1 MFSIEQNSKQNS
13 KQNKIT
19 DTVFTQDSTHMMPMS
34 IKEVADAVNA
44 SELLCGSS
52 ASCDSASC
60 DSASCDSVKST
71 DIVNFATSDSRNV
84 ACGAVFIAIKGERVD
99 GHDFVQKA
107 AQLGAKAAIVEHAV
121 LLDESVQ
128 NKIAQIVVKNSVEAL
143 GLLAKHNLV
152 RRRALNTPFSIIGIT
167 GSVGK
172 TTTKDML
179 NALLS
184 TLGNTVA
191 PVGSFN
197 NEIGL
202 PLTSLRVNENTRFLI
217 AEMGAN
223 HVGEIA
229 MLTTIAPPDLSVV
242 LKVGVAHLGE
252 FGSVE
257 KIAQAKSEIVR
268 GLLPHGVA
276 ILNADDFRVASMSK
290 LADQDKV
297 RWFGLNVDNN
307 GNFDASNNG
316 NYQLR
321 AQDIS
326 LDESGCAKFTIIESE
341 NIATSENSATSVNI
355 ATSENSA
362 TLHLALPGAH
372 NVMNALAA
380 SNVARYF
387 GMSLKNIALV
397 LNKVSHISP
406 HRMQISVICK
416 DDKKF
421 TLIDDSFN
429 ANPDSMK
436 AGIDGLCSYESD
448 DSSNSA
454 NSSNSDD
461 SANSADSADSAKSS
475 STKLFRIAVL
485 GSMLELGKDEYNM
498 HESIGKYVAQKNIDA
513 IISVGSSTSEK
524 LDELA
529 SCIAK
534 GARDNWQNNRNNRNN
549 IVNKYQ
555 NNNVDSKNNVYFVH
569 DCIEANNIVWSLVG
583 EHSSTVVLLKGS
595 HASGLS
601 VLAESWAKLSK
612 SLNASLNKHTEV
624 NL

>member
-13 KQNKIT
+13 KQNSMQNKIT
-19 DTVFTQDSTHMMPMS
+19 DTVFTQDSEHMMPMS

-52 ASCDSASC
+52 ASCDST
-60 DSASCDSVKST
+60 SCDSVKST

-84 ACGAVFIAIKGERVD
+84 SCGAVFIAIKGERVD

-297 RWFGLNVDNN
+297 RWFGLNADNN
-307 GNFDASNNG
+307 GNFDASNNC

-341 NIATSENSATSVNI
+341 KI

-362 TLHLALPGAH
+362 TLHLALPGVH

-387 GMSLKNIALV
+387 GMSLKNISLV

-454 NSSNSDD
+454 NSSDSDD
-461 SANSADSADSAKSS
+461 SADSANSADSAKSS

-534 GARDNWQNNRNNRNN
+534 GARDNWRNNRNN
-549 IVNKYQ
+549 SVNKYQ
-555 NNNVDSKNNVYFVH
+555 NNNVDSKHNVYFVH
-569 DCIEANNIVWSLVG
+569 DCVEANNIVWSLVA

-612 SLNASLNKHTEV
+612 SLNTSLNKNTEV

>member
-13 KQNKIT
+13 KQNSMQNKIT

-60 DSASCDSVKST
+60 DSVKST
-71 DIVNFATSDSRNV
+71 DIVNSATSDSRNV
-84 ACGAVFIAIKGERVD
+84 SCGAVFIAIKGERVD

-321 AQDIS
+321 AQNIS

-341 NIATSENSATSVNI
+341 KI

-362 TLHLALPGAH
+362 TLHLALPGVH

-387 GMSLKNIALV
+387 GMSLKNISLV

-436 AGIDGLCSYESD
+436 AGIDGLCSYESN

-454 NSSNSDD
+454 NSSDSDD
-461 SANSADSADSAKSS
+461 SANSADSAKSS

-529 SCIAK
+529 SCVAK
-534 GARDNWQNNRNNRNN
+534 GARDNWRNNRNN
-549 IVNKYQ
+549 SVNKYQ
-555 NNNVDSKNNVYFVH
+555 NDNVDSKHNVYFVH
-569 DCIEANNIVWSLVG
+569 DCVEANNIVWSLVA

-612 SLNASLNKHTEV
+612 SLNTSLNKNTEV

>member
-1 MFSIEQNSKQNS
+1 MFSIEQNS

-19 DTVFTQDSTHMMPMS
+19 DTVFTQDSTRMMPMS

-60 DSASCDSVKST
+60 GSSASCDSVKGT

-107 AQLGAKAAIVEHAV
+107 AQVGAKAAIVEHAV

-341 NIATSENSATSVNI
+341 KIATSENSATGVNI

-406 HRMQISVICK
+406 HRMQISVICR

-436 AGIDGLCSYESD
+436 AGIDGLCSYESN

-454 NSSNSDD
+454 NSSDSDD
-461 SANSADSADSAKSS
+461 SADSADSAKSS

-534 GARDNWQNNRNNRNN
+534 GARDNWQNNRNN
-549 IVNKYQ
+549 IANKYQ
-555 NNNVDSKNNVYFVH
+555 NNNVDAKNNVYFVH

-601 VLAESWAKLSK
+601 VLAESWTKLSK

>member
-44 SELLCGSS
+44 SELLCGS
-52 ASCDSASC
+52 
-60 DSASCDSVKST
+60 SASCDSVKST

-276 ILNADDFRVASMSK
+276 ILNADDFRVASMNK

-297 RWFGLNVDNN
+297 RWFGLNADNN

-341 NIATSENSATSVNI
+341 KIATSENSEDSVNI
-355 ATSENSA
+355 ATGENSA

-436 AGIDGLCSYESD
+436 AGIDGLCSYESN

-454 NSSNSDD
+454 NSSNFDD
-461 SANSADSADSAKSS
+461 SANSADSAKSS

-534 GARDNWQNNRNNRNN
+534 GARDNWQNNRNN

-555 NNNVDSKNNVYFVH
+555 NNNVDAKNNVYFVH

>member
-1 MFSIEQNSKQNS
+1 M
-13 KQNKIT
+13 QNKIT
-19 DTVFTQDSTHMMPMS
+19 ENVSAQASLRMMPMS

-44 SELLCGSS
+44 TELL
-52 ASCDSASC
+52 CDSASC
-60 DSASCDSVKST
+60 DSAHSDSVNSNDT
-71 DIVNFATSDSRNV
+71 VICATSDSRNV
-84 ACGAVFIAIKGERVD
+84 SCGAVFVAIKGERVD

-121 LLDESVQ
+121 LLDKSVQ

-152 RRRALNTPFSIIGIT
+152 RRRALNTPFSVIGIT

-202 PLTSLRVNENTRFLI
+202 PLTSLHVNENTRFLI

-223 HVGEIA
+223 HVGEIS

-276 ILNADDFRVASMSK
+276 ILNADDFRVAAMSE
-290 LADQDKV
+290 LADKDKI
-297 RWFGLNVDNN
+297 RWFGLNVNDN
-307 GNFDASNNG
+307 GNFDAANNE
-316 NYQLR
+316 NYQLH

-326 LDESGCAKFTIIESE
+326 LDESGCAQFSIIENKNSQTCA
-341 NIATSENSATSVNI
+341 NNQTRENSASV
-355 ATSENSA
+355 
-362 TLHLALPGAH
+362 HLALPGVH

-436 AGIDGLCSYESD
+436 AGIDGLCSYESN

-461 SANSADSADSAKSS
+461 SANSADSAKSS
-475 STKLFRIAVL
+475 SAKLFRIAVL

-534 GARDNWQNNRNNRNN
+534 GARDNWQNNRNNINN

-555 NNNVDSKNNVYFVH
+555 NNNVDAKNNVYFVH

>member
-60 DSASCDSVKST
+60 DSVKGT

-276 ILNADDFRVASMSK
+276 ILNADDFRVAAMSK

-341 NIATSENSATSVNI
+341 KIATSENSAI
-355 ATSENSA
+355 SENST

-436 AGIDGLCSYESD
+436 AGIDGLCSYESN

-461 SANSADSADSAKSS
+461 SANSADSAKSS
-475 STKLFRIAVL
+475 SAKLFRIAVL

-534 GARDNWQNNRNNRNN
+534 GARDNWQNNRNNINN

-555 NNNVDSKNNVYFVH
+555 NNNVDAKNNVYFVH

>member
-52 ASCDSASC
+52 ESC

-107 AQLGAKAAIVEHAV
+107 AQVGAKAAIVEHAV

-341 NIATSENSATSVNI
+341 KIATSENSATGVNI

-406 HRMQISVICK
+406 HRMQISVICR

-436 AGIDGLCSYESD
+436 AGIDGLCSYESN

-454 NSSNSDD
+454 NSSDSDD
-461 SANSADSADSAKSS
+461 SADSADSAKSS

-549 IVNKYQ
+549 IANKYQ
-555 NNNVDSKNNVYFVH
+555 NNNVDAKNNVYFVH

>member
-44 SELLCGSS
+44 SELLCGS
-52 ASCDSASC
+52 
-60 DSASCDSVKST
+60 SASCDSVKST

-341 NIATSENSATSVNI
+341 KIATSENSATSVNI

-362 TLHLALPGAH
+362 ILHLALPGAH

-436 AGIDGLCSYESD
+436 AGIDGLCSYESN

-461 SANSADSADSAKSS
+461 SADSANSADSAKSS

-534 GARDNWQNNRNNRNN
+534 GARDNWQNNRNN

-555 NNNVDSKNNVYFVH
+555 NNNVDAKNNVYFVH

>member
-44 SELLCGSS
+44 SELLCGS
-52 ASCDSASC
+52 
-60 DSASCDSVKST
+60 SASCDSVKST

-276 ILNADDFRVASMSK
+276 ILNADDFRVASMNK

-297 RWFGLNVDNN
+297 RWFGLNADNN

-341 NIATSENSATSVNI
+341 KIATSENSAI
-355 ATSENSA
+355 SENSA

-436 AGIDGLCSYESD
+436 AGIDGLCSYESN

-461 SANSADSADSAKSS
+461 SADSANSADSAKSS

-555 NNNVDSKNNVYFVH
+555 NNNVDAKNNVYFVH

>member
-1 MFSIEQNSKQNS
+1 MFSVEQNSM
-13 KQNKIT
+13 QNKIT
-19 DTVFTQDSTHMMPMS
+19 NTVFTQDSTHMMPMS

-52 ASCDSASC
+52 ASCDSESC
-60 DSASCDSVKST
+60 GSVKST
-71 DIVNFATSDSRNV
+71 DIVNSATSDSRNV
-84 ACGAVFIAIKGERVD
+84 SCGAVFIAIKGERVD

-276 ILNADDFRVASMSK
+276 ILNADDFRVAAMSK

-297 RWFGLNVDNN
+297 RWFGLNVDSN

-321 AQDIS
+321 AQNIS

-341 NIATSENSATSVNI
+341 NSATSATSENSED
-355 ATSENSA
+355 SENSA
-362 TLHLALPGAH
+362 TIHLALPGVH

-454 NSSNSDD
+454 DSSESDYYAD
-461 SANSADSADSAKSS
+461 SVDSADSAKSS

-513 IISVGSSTSEK
+513 IISVGSSTNEK

-534 GARDNWQNNRNNRNN
+534 GARDNWQNNRNNS
-549 IVNKYQ
+549 VNKYQ
-555 NNNVDSKNNVYFVH
+555 NNNVDSKHNVYFVH
-569 DCIEANNIVWSLVG
+569 DCIEANNIVWSLVA

-612 SLNASLNKHTEV
+612 SLNASLNKNTEV

>member
-44 SELLCGSS
+44 SELLCGS
-52 ASCDSASC
+52 SASC

-341 NIATSENSATSVNI
+341 NSATSENSADSVNI

-387 GMSLKNIALV
+387 GMSLKNISLV

-436 AGIDGLCSYESD
+436 AGIDGLCSYESN

-454 NSSNSDD
+454 NSSDSD
-461 SANSADSADSAKSS
+461 DSADSAKSS

-534 GARDNWQNNRNNRNN
+534 GARDNWQNNRNN

-555 NNNVDSKNNVYFVH
+555 NNNVDAKNNVYFVH

>member
-60 DSASCDSVKST
+60 DSVKST

-107 AQLGAKAAIVEHAV
+107 TQLGAKAAIVEHAV

-341 NIATSENSATSVNI
+341 NSATSENSADSVNI

-387 GMSLKNIALV
+387 GMSLKNISLV

-436 AGIDGLCSYESD
+436 AGIDGLCSYESN

-454 NSSNSDD
+454 NSSDSD
-461 SANSADSADSAKSS
+461 DSADSAKSS

-534 GARDNWQNNRNNRNN
+534 GARDNWQNNRNN

-555 NNNVDSKNNVYFVH
+555 NNNVDAKNNVYFVH

>member
-1 MFSIEQNSKQNS
+1 MFSIEQNS

-19 DTVFTQDSTHMMPMS
+19 DTVFTQDSTRMMPMS

-60 DSASCDSVKST
+60 DSVKGT

-341 NIATSENSATSVNI
+341 NSATGVNI

-362 TLHLALPGAH
+362 TLHLAFPGAH

-436 AGIDGLCSYESD
+436 AGIDGLCSYESN

-454 NSSNSDD
+454 NSSDSDD
-461 SANSADSADSAKSS
+461 SADSAESADSAKSS

-555 NNNVDSKNNVYFVH
+555 NNNVDAKNNVYFVH

>member
-60 DSASCDSVKST
+60 DSVKGT

-276 ILNADDFRVASMSK
+276 ILNADDFRVAAMSK

-341 NIATSENSATSVNI
+341 KIATSENSAI
-355 ATSENSA
+355 SENSA

-461 SANSADSADSAKSS
+461 SADSANSADSAKSS

-583 EHSSTVVLLKGS
+583 ENSSTVVLLKGS

>member
-1 MFSIEQNSKQNS
+1 MFSIEQNS

-60 DSASCDSVKST
+60 DSVKGT

-276 ILNADDFRVASMSK
+276 ILNADDFRVASMNK

-341 NIATSENSATSVNI
+341 NSATSENSADSVNI

-387 GMSLKNIALV
+387 GMSLKNISLV

-436 AGIDGLCSYESD
+436 AGIDGLCSYESN

-454 NSSNSDD
+454 NSSNSD
-461 SANSADSADSAKSS
+461 NSADSTNSADSAKSS

>member
-44 SELLCGSS
+44 SELLCGS
-52 ASCDSASC
+52 
-60 DSASCDSVKST
+60 SASCDSVKST

-341 NIATSENSATSVNI
+341 KIATSENSATSVNI

-387 GMSLKNIALV
+387 GMSLKNISLV

-534 GARDNWQNNRNNRNN
+534 GARDNWQNNRNN

-555 NNNVDSKNNVYFVH
+555 NNNVDAKNNVYFVH

-601 VLAESWAKLSK
+601 VLAESWAKLNK

>member
-1 MFSIEQNSKQNS
+1 MFSIEQNS

-19 DTVFTQDSTHMMPMS
+19 DTVFTQDSTRMMPMS

-60 DSASCDSVKST
+60 DSVKGT

-276 ILNADDFRVASMSK
+276 ILNADDFRVAAMSK

-297 RWFGLNVDNN
+297 RWFGLNVDSN

-321 AQDIS
+321 AQNIS

-341 NIATSENSATSVNI
+341 NSATSAISENSED
-355 ATSENSA
+355 SENNA
-362 TLHLALPGAH
+362 TIHLALSGVH

-436 AGIDGLCSYESD
+436 AGIDGLCSYESN

-454 NSSNSDD
+454 DSSKSDD
-461 SANSADSADSAKSS
+461 YADSVDSADSAKSS

-513 IISVGSSTSEK
+513 IISVGSSTNEK

-534 GARDNWQNNRNNRNN
+534 GARDNWQNNRNNS
-549 IVNKYQ
+549 VNKYQ
-555 NNNVDSKNNVYFVH
+555 NNNVDSKHNVYFVH
-569 DCIEANNIVWSLVG
+569 DCIEANNIVWSLVA

-612 SLNASLNKHTEV
+612 SLNASLNKNTEV

>member
-1 MFSIEQNSKQNS
+1 MFSIEQNS

-60 DSASCDSVKST
+60 DSVKGT

-276 ILNADDFRVASMSK
+276 ILNADDFRVAAMSK

-341 NIATSENSATSVNI
+341 KIATSENSAI
-355 ATSENSA
+355 SENST

-436 AGIDGLCSYESD
+436 AGIDGLCSYESN

-454 NSSNSDD
+454 NSSDSD
-461 SANSADSADSAKSS
+461 DSADSAKSS

-534 GARDNWQNNRNNRNN
+534 GARDNWKNNRNN

-555 NNNVDSKNNVYFVH
+555 NNNVDAKNNVYFVH

>member
-1 MFSIEQNSKQNS
+1 MFSVEQNSM
-13 KQNKIT
+13 QNKIT
-19 DTVFTQDSTHMMPMS
+19 NTVFTQDSTHMMPMS

-52 ASCDSASC
+52 ASCDSESC
-60 DSASCDSVKST
+60 GSVKST
-71 DIVNFATSDSRNV
+71 DIVNSATSDSRNV
-84 ACGAVFIAIKGERVD
+84 SCGAVFIAIKGERVD

-276 ILNADDFRVASMSK
+276 ILNADDFRVAAMSK

-297 RWFGLNVDNN
+297 RWFGLNVDSN

-321 AQDIS
+321 AQNIS

-341 NIATSENSATSVNI
+341 NSATSATSENSED
-355 ATSENSA
+355 SENSA
-362 TLHLALPGAH
+362 TIHLALPGVH

-436 AGIDGLCSYESD
+436 AGIDGLCSYESND
-448 DSSNSA
+448 
-454 NSSNSDD
+454 SSNSDD
-461 SANSADSADSAKSS
+461 SSESDDYADSVDSADSAKSS

-513 IISVGSSTSEK
+513 IISVGSSTNEK

-534 GARDNWQNNRNNRNN
+534 GARDNWQNNRNNS
-549 IVNKYQ
+549 VNKYQ
-555 NNNVDSKNNVYFVH
+555 NNNVDSKHNVYFVH
-569 DCIEANNIVWSLVG
+569 DCIEANNIVWSLVA

-612 SLNASLNKHTEV
+612 SLNASLNKNTEV

>member
-52 ASCDSASC
+52 ASCDS
-60 DSASCDSVKST
+60 VKST

-99 GHDFVQKA
+99 GHDFIQKA

-276 ILNADDFRVASMSK
+276 ILNADDFRVAAMSK

-341 NIATSENSATSVNI
+341 KIATSENSAI
-355 ATSENSA
+355 SENST

-436 AGIDGLCSYESD
+436 AGIDGLCSYESN

-454 NSSNSDD
+454 NSSDSDD
-461 SANSADSADSAKSS
+461 SADSANSADSAKSS

-534 GARDNWQNNRNNRNN
+534 GARDNWKNNRNN

-555 NNNVDSKNNVYFVH
+555 NNNVDAKNNVYFVH

>member
-1 MFSIEQNSKQNS
+1 MFSIEQNSKQN
-13 KQNKIT
+13 KIT
-19 DTVFTQDSTHMMPMS
+19 NTVFTQDSTHMMPMS

-60 DSASCDSVKST
+60 DSVKGT

-257 KIAQAKSEIVR
+257 KIAKAKSEIVR

-341 NIATSENSATSVNI
+341 NSATSENSADSVNI

-387 GMSLKNIALV
+387 GMSLKNISLV

-513 IISVGSSTSEK
+513 IISVGSSTNEK

-534 GARDNWQNNRNNRNN
+534 GARDNWQNNRNN

-555 NNNVDSKNNVYFVH
+555 NNNVDAKNNVYFVH

>member
-1 MFSIEQNSKQNS
+1 MFSTKQNS
-13 KQNKIT
+13 MQNKIT
-19 DTVFTQDSTHMMPMS
+19 ENVSAQASLRMMPMS

-44 SELLCGSS
+44 TELL
-52 ASCDSASC
+52 CDSASC
-60 DSASCDSVKST
+60 DSAHSDSVNSNDT
-71 DIVNFATSDSRNV
+71 VICATSDSRNV
-84 ACGAVFIAIKGERVD
+84 SCGAVFVAIKGERVD

-121 LLDESVQ
+121 LLDKSVQ

-152 RRRALNTPFSIIGIT
+152 RRRALNTPFSVIGIT

-202 PLTSLRVNENTRFLI
+202 PLTSLHVNENTRFLI

-223 HVGEIA
+223 HVGEIS

-276 ILNADDFRVASMSK
+276 ILNADDFRVAAMSE
-290 LADQDKV
+290 LADKDKI
-297 RWFGLNVDNN
+297 RWFGLNVNDN
-307 GNFDASNNG
+307 GNFDAANNE
-316 NYQLR
+316 NYQLH

-326 LDESGCAKFTIIESE
+326 LDESGCAQFSIIENKNSQTCA
-341 NIATSENSATSVNI
+341 NNQTRENSASV
-355 ATSENSA
+355 
-362 TLHLALPGAH
+362 HLALPGAH

-380 SNVARYF
+380 ANVARYF

-436 AGIDGLCSYESD
+436 AGIDGLCSYESN

-461 SANSADSADSAKSS
+461 SADSANSADSAKSS

-534 GARDNWQNNRNNRNN
+534 GARDNWQNNRNDRNN

-555 NNNVDSKNNVYFVH
+555 NNNVDAKNNVYFVH

>member
-1 MFSIEQNSKQNS
+1 MFSTKQNS
-13 KQNKIT
+13 MQNKIT
-19 DTVFTQDSTHMMPMS
+19 ENVSAQASLRMMPMS

-44 SELLCGSS
+44 TELL
-52 ASCDSASC
+52 CDSASC
-60 DSASCDSVKST
+60 DSAHSDSVNSNDT
-71 DIVNFATSDSRNV
+71 VICATSDSRNV
-84 ACGAVFIAIKGERVD
+84 SCGAVFVAIKGERVD

-121 LLDESVQ
+121 LLDKSVQ

-152 RRRALNTPFSIIGIT
+152 RRRALNTPFSVIGIT

-202 PLTSLRVNENTRFLI
+202 PLTSLHVNENTRFLI

-223 HVGEIA
+223 HVGEIS

-276 ILNADDFRVASMSK
+276 ILNADDFRVAAMSE
-290 LADQDKV
+290 LADKDKI
-297 RWFGLNVDNN
+297 RWFGLNVNDN
-307 GNFDASNNG
+307 GNFDAANNE
-316 NYQLR
+316 NYQLH

-326 LDESGCAKFTIIESE
+326 LDESGCAQFSIIENKNSQTCA
-341 NIATSENSATSVNI
+341 NNQTRENSASV
-355 ATSENSA
+355 
-362 TLHLALPGAH
+362 HLALPGVH

-436 AGIDGLCSYESD
+436 AGIDGLCSYESN

-461 SANSADSADSAKSS
+461 SANSADSAKSS
-475 STKLFRIAVL
+475 SAKLFRIAVL

-534 GARDNWQNNRNNRNN
+534 GARDNWQNNRNNINN

-555 NNNVDSKNNVYFVH
+555 NNNVDAKNNVYFVH

>member
-44 SELLCGSS
+44 SELLCGS
-52 ASCDSASC
+52 
-60 DSASCDSVKST
+60 SASCDSVKST

-276 ILNADDFRVASMSK
+276 ILNADDFRVASMNK

-297 RWFGLNVDNN
+297 RWFGLNADNN

-341 NIATSENSATSVNI
+341 KIATSENSEDSVNI
-355 ATSENSA
+355 ATGENSA

-454 NSSNSDD
+454 NSSDSDD
-461 SANSADSADSAKSS
+461 SADSAESADSAKSS

-534 GARDNWQNNRNNRNN
+534 GARDNWQNNRNNRNNRNN

>member
-52 ASCDSASC
+52 ASCDS
-60 DSASCDSVKST
+60 VKST
-71 DIVNFATSDSRNV
+71 DIVNFATSDSRNI

-276 ILNADDFRVASMSK
+276 ILNADDFRVASMNK

-341 NIATSENSATSVNI
+341 KIATSENSATSVNI

-461 SANSADSADSAKSS
+461 FADSANSADSAKSS

-555 NNNVDSKNNVYFVH
+555 NNNVDAKNNVYFVH

>member
-1 MFSIEQNSKQNS
+1 MFSIEQNS

-19 DTVFTQDSTHMMPMS
+19 DTVFTQDSTRMMPMS

-60 DSASCDSVKST
+60 DSVKGT

-276 ILNADDFRVASMSK
+276 ILNADDFRVAAMSK

-297 RWFGLNVDNN
+297 RWFGLNADNN

-326 LDESGCAKFTIIESE
+326 LDESGCAKFTIIES
-341 NIATSENSATSVNI
+341 
-355 ATSENSA
+355 
-362 TLHLALPGAH
+362 
-372 NVMNALAA
+372 
-380 SNVARYF
+380 
-387 GMSLKNIALV
+387 
-397 LNKVSHISP
+397 
-406 HRMQISVICK
+406 
-416 DDKKF
+416 KK
-421 TLIDDSFN
+421 
-429 ANPDSMK
+429 
-436 AGIDGLCSYESD
+436 
-448 DSSNSA
+448 
-454 NSSNSDD
+454 
-461 SANSADSADSAKSS
+461 
-475 STKLFRIAVL
+475 
-485 GSMLELGKDEYNM
+485 
-498 HESIGKYVAQKNIDA
+498 
-513 IISVGSSTSEK
+513 
-524 LDELA
+524 
-529 SCIAK
+529 
-534 GARDNWQNNRNNRNN
+534 NRN
-549 IVNKYQ
+549 
-555 NNNVDSKNNVYFVH
+555 
-569 DCIEANNIVWSLVG
+569 
-583 EHSSTVVLLKGS
+583 
-595 HASGLS
+595 
-601 VLAESWAKLSK
+601 
-612 SLNASLNKHTEV
+612 
-624 NL
+624 

>member
-1 MFSIEQNSKQNS
+1 MFSVEQNSM
-13 KQNKIT
+13 QNKIT
-19 DTVFTQDSTHMMPMS
+19 NTVFTQDSTHMMPMS

-52 ASCDSASC
+52 ASCDSE
-60 DSASCDSVKST
+60 SCDSVKST
-71 DIVNFATSDSRNV
+71 DIVNSATSDSRNV
-84 ACGAVFIAIKGERVD
+84 SCGAVFIAIKGERVD

-276 ILNADDFRVASMSK
+276 ILNADDFRVAAMSK

-297 RWFGLNVDNN
+297 RWFGLNVDSN

-321 AQDIS
+321 AQNIS

-341 NIATSENSATSVNI
+341 NSATSAISENSED
-355 ATSENSA
+355 SENNA
-362 TLHLALPGAH
+362 TIHLALSGAH

-436 AGIDGLCSYESD
+436 AGIDGLCSYESN

-454 NSSNSDD
+454 DSSKSDD
-461 SANSADSADSAKSS
+461 YADSVDSADSAKSS

-513 IISVGSSTSEK
+513 IISVGSSTNEK

-534 GARDNWQNNRNNRNN
+534 GARDNWQNNRNNS
-549 IVNKYQ
+549 VNKYQ
-555 NNNVDSKNNVYFVH
+555 NNNVDSKHNVYFVH
-569 DCIEANNIVWSLVG
+569 DCIEANNIVWSLVA

-612 SLNASLNKHTEV
+612 SLNASLNKNTEV

>member
-1 MFSIEQNSKQNS
+1 MFSVEQNSM
-13 KQNKIT
+13 QNKIT

-52 ASCDSASC
+52 V
-60 DSASCDSVKST
+60 SCDSVKSA
-71 DIVNFATSDSRNV
+71 DIVNSATSDSRNV
-84 ACGAVFIAIKGERVD
+84 SCGAVFIAIKGERVD

-229 MLTTIAPPDLSVV
+229 MLTTIASPDLSVV

-276 ILNADDFRVASMSK
+276 ILNADDFRVAAMSK

-341 NIATSENSATSVNI
+341 KIATSENSATSVNI

-461 SANSADSADSAKSS
+461 SADSANSADSAKSS

-534 GARDNWQNNRNNRNN
+534 GARDNWQNNRNNINN
-549 IVNKYQ
+549 IANKYQ

>member
-44 SELLCGSS
+44 SELLCGS
-52 ASCDSASC
+52 
-60 DSASCDSVKST
+60 SASCDSVKST

-276 ILNADDFRVASMSK
+276 ILNADDFRVASMNK

-297 RWFGLNVDNN
+297 RWFGLNADNN

-341 NIATSENSATSVNI
+341 KIATSENSEDSVNI
-355 ATSENSA
+355 ATGENSA

-436 AGIDGLCSYESD
+436 AGIDGLCSYESN

-454 NSSNSDD
+454 NSSNFDD
-461 SANSADSADSAKSS
+461 SANSANSADSAKSS

-534 GARDNWQNNRNNRNN
+534 GARDNWQNNRNN

-555 NNNVDSKNNVYFVH
+555 NNNVDAKNNVYFVH

-595 HASGLS
+595 HALGLS

>member
-13 KQNKIT
+13 MQNKIT

-60 DSASCDSVKST
+60 GSSASCDSVKST

-321 AQDIS
+321 AQNIS

-341 NIATSENSATSVNI
+341 KI

-362 TLHLALPGAH
+362 TLHLALPGVH

-387 GMSLKNIALV
+387 GMSLKNISLV

-454 NSSNSDD
+454 NSSDSDD
-461 SANSADSADSAKSS
+461 SANSADSAKSS

-529 SCIAK
+529 SCVAK
-534 GARDNWQNNRNNRNN
+534 GARDNWRNNRNN
-549 IVNKYQ
+549 SVNKYQ
-555 NNNVDSKNNVYFVH
+555 NDNVDSKHNVYFVH
-569 DCIEANNIVWSLVG
+569 DCVEANNIVWSLVA

-612 SLNASLNKHTEV
+612 SLNTSLNKNTEV

>member
-1 MFSIEQNSKQNS
+1 MFSTKQNS
-13 KQNKIT
+13 MQNKIT
-19 DTVFTQDSTHMMPMS
+19 ENVSAQASLRMMPMS

-44 SELLCGSS
+44 TELL
-52 ASCDSASC
+52 CDSASC
-60 DSASCDSVKST
+60 DSAHSDSVNSNDT
-71 DIVNFATSDSRNV
+71 VICATSDSRNV
-84 ACGAVFIAIKGERVD
+84 SCGAVFVAIKGERVD

-121 LLDESVQ
+121 LLDKSVQ

-152 RRRALNTPFSIIGIT
+152 RRRALNTPFSVIGIT

-202 PLTSLRVNENTRFLI
+202 PLTSLHVNENTRFLI

-223 HVGEIA
+223 HVGEIS

-276 ILNADDFRVASMSK
+276 ILNADDFRVAAMSE
-290 LADQDKV
+290 LADKDKI
-297 RWFGLNVDNN
+297 RWFGLNVNDN
-307 GNFDASNNG
+307 GNFDAANNE
-316 NYQLR
+316 NYQLH

-326 LDESGCAKFTIIESE
+326 LDESGCAQFSIIENKNSQTCA
-341 NIATSENSATSVNI
+341 NNQTRENSASV
-355 ATSENSA
+355 
-362 TLHLALPGAH
+362 HLALPGAH

-380 SNVARYF
+380 ANVARYF
-387 GMSLKNIALV
+387 GMSLKNISLV

-513 IISVGSSTSEK
+513 IISVGSSTNEK

-534 GARDNWQNNRNNRNN
+534 GARDNWQNNRNN

-555 NNNVDSKNNVYFVH
+555 NNNVDAKNNVYFVH

>member
-44 SELLCGSS
+44 SELLCGS
-52 ASCDSASC
+52 
-60 DSASCDSVKST
+60 SASCDSVKST

-341 NIATSENSATSVNI
+341 KIATSENSATSVNI

-387 GMSLKNIALV
+387 GMSLKNISLV

-436 AGIDGLCSYESD
+436 AGIDGLCSYESN

-454 NSSNSDD
+454 NSSSSDD
-461 SANSADSADSAKSS
+461 SADSANSADSAKSS

-583 EHSSTVVLLKGS
+583 EHFSTVVLLKGS

>member
-1 MFSIEQNSKQNS
+1 MFSIEQNSKQN
-13 KQNKIT
+13 KIT
-19 DTVFTQDSTHMMPMS
+19 NTVFTQDSTHMMPMS

-44 SELLCGSS
+44 TELL
-52 ASCDSASC
+52 CDSASC
-60 DSASCDSVKST
+60 DSAHSDSVNSNDT
-71 DIVNFATSDSRNV
+71 VICATSDSRNV
-84 ACGAVFIAIKGERVD
+84 SCGAVFVAIKGERVD

-121 LLDESVQ
+121 LLDKSVQ

-152 RRRALNTPFSIIGIT
+152 RRRALNTPFSVIGIT

-202 PLTSLRVNENTRFLI
+202 PLTSLHVNENTRFLI

-223 HVGEIA
+223 HVGEIS

-276 ILNADDFRVASMSK
+276 ILNADDFRVAAMSE
-290 LADQDKV
+290 LADKDKI
-297 RWFGLNVDNN
+297 RWFGLNVNDN
-307 GNFDASNNG
+307 GNFDAANNE
-316 NYQLR
+316 NYQLH

-326 LDESGCAKFTIIESE
+326 LDESGCAQFSIIENKNSQTCA
-341 NIATSENSATSVNI
+341 NNQTRENSASV
-355 ATSENSA
+355 
-362 TLHLALPGAH
+362 HLALPGAH

-380 SNVARYF
+380 ANVARYF
-387 GMSLKNIALV
+387 GMSLKNISLV

-513 IISVGSSTSEK
+513 IISVGSSTNEK

-534 GARDNWQNNRNNRNN
+534 GARDNWQNNRNN

-555 NNNVDSKNNVYFVH
+555 NNNVDAKNNVYFVH

>member
-44 SELLCGSS
+44 SELLCGS
-52 ASCDSASC
+52 SASC

-276 ILNADDFRVASMSK
+276 ILNADDFRVAAMSK

-341 NIATSENSATSVNI
+341 KIATSENSAI
-355 ATSENSA
+355 SENSA

-436 AGIDGLCSYESD
+436 AGIDGLCSYESN

-454 NSSNSDD
+454 NSSDSDD
-461 SANSADSADSAKSS
+461 SANSADSAKSS
-475 STKLFRIAVL
+475 SAKLFRIAVL

-534 GARDNWQNNRNNRNN
+534 GARDNWQNNRNNINN

-555 NNNVDSKNNVYFVH
+555 NNNVYAKNNVYFVH

>member
-1 MFSIEQNSKQNS
+1 MFSIEQNS

-19 DTVFTQDSTHMMPMS
+19 DTVFTQDSTRMMPMS

-60 DSASCDSVKST
+60 DSVKGT

-107 AQLGAKAAIVEHAV
+107 AQVGAKAAIVEHAV

-341 NIATSENSATSVNI
+341 KIATSENSATGVNI

-406 HRMQISVICK
+406 HRMQISVICR

-436 AGIDGLCSYESD
+436 AGIDGLCSYESN

-454 NSSNSDD
+454 NSSDSDD
-461 SANSADSADSAKSS
+461 SADSADSAKSS

-534 GARDNWQNNRNNRNN
+534 GARDNWQNNRNN
-549 IVNKYQ
+549 IANKYQ
-555 NNNVDSKNNVYFVH
+555 NNNVDAKNNVYFVH

>member
-44 SELLCGSS
+44 SELLCGS
-52 ASCDSASC
+52 
-60 DSASCDSVKST
+60 SASCDSVKST

-297 RWFGLNVDNN
+297 RWFGLNADNN

-341 NIATSENSATSVNI
+341 KIATSENSATSVNI

-454 NSSNSDD
+454 NSSNSD
-461 SANSADSADSAKSS
+461 NSADSTNSADSAKSS

-534 GARDNWQNNRNNRNN
+534 GARDNWQNNRNN

-555 NNNVDSKNNVYFVH
+555 NNNVDAKNNVYFVH

-601 VLAESWAKLSK
+601 VLAESWAKLNK

>member
-1 MFSIEQNSKQNS
+1 MFSVEQNSM
-13 KQNKIT
+13 QNKIT
-19 DTVFTQDSTHMMPMS
+19 NTVFTQDSTHMMPMS

-52 ASCDSASC
+52 ASCDSE
-60 DSASCDSVKST
+60 SCDSVKST
-71 DIVNFATSDSRNV
+71 DIVNSATSDSRNV
-84 ACGAVFIAIKGERVD
+84 SCGAVFIAIKGERVD

-276 ILNADDFRVASMSK
+276 ILNADDFRVAAMSK

-297 RWFGLNVDNN
+297 RWFGLNVDSN

-321 AQDIS
+321 AQNIS

-341 NIATSENSATSVNI
+341 NSATSATSENSED
-355 ATSENSA
+355 SENSA
-362 TLHLALPGAH
+362 TIHLALPGVH

-555 NNNVDSKNNVYFVH
+555 NNNVDAKNNVYFVH

>member
-19 DTVFTQDSTHMMPMS
+19 NTVFTQDSTHMMPMS
-34 IKEVADAVNA
+34 IKEVAYAVNA

-60 DSASCDSVKST
+60 DSVKGT

-341 NIATSENSATSVNI
+341 N
-355 ATSENSA
+355 SA

-387 GMSLKNIALV
+387 GMSLKNISLV

-513 IISVGSSTSEK
+513 IISVGSSTNEK

-534 GARDNWQNNRNNRNN
+534 GARDNWQNNRNNIVNKYQNNRNN

-555 NNNVDSKNNVYFVH
+555 NNNVDAKNNVYFVH

>member
-1 MFSIEQNSKQNS
+1 MFSVEQNSM
-13 KQNKIT
+13 QNKIT

-52 ASCDSASC
+52 V
-60 DSASCDSVKST
+60 SCDSVKSA
-71 DIVNFATSDSRNV
+71 DIVNSATSDSRNV
-84 ACGAVFIAIKGERVD
+84 SCGAVFIAIKGERVD

-276 ILNADDFRVASMSK
+276 ILNADDFRVAAMSK

-341 NIATSENSATSVNI
+341 KIATSENSATSVNI

-461 SANSADSADSAKSS
+461 SADSANSADSAKSS

-555 NNNVDSKNNVYFVH
+555 NNNVDSKHNVYFVH
-569 DCIEANNIVWSLVG
+569 DCVEANNIVWSLVA

-601 VLAESWAKLSK
+601 VLAESWAKLSN

>member
-1 MFSIEQNSKQNS
+1 MFSTKQNS
-13 KQNKIT
+13 MQNKIT
-19 DTVFTQDSTHMMPMS
+19 ENVSAQASARMMPMS

-44 SELLCGSS
+44 TDLL
-52 ASCDSASC
+52 CDSASC
-60 DSASCDSVKST
+60 DSAHSDSVNTS
-71 DIVNFATSDSRNV
+71 DIVVCATSDSRNV
-84 ACGAVFIAIKGERVD
+84 SCSAVFVAIKGERVD
-99 GHDFVQKA
+99 GHDFVQIA

-121 LLDESVQ
+121 LLDKSVQ

-152 RRRALNTPFSIIGIT
+152 RRRALNTPFSVIGIT

-202 PLTSLRVNENTRFLI
+202 PLTSLHVNENTRFLI

-229 MLTTIAPPDLSVV
+229 MLTTIAPTDLSVV

-257 KIAQAKSEIVR
+257 KIAQAKSEIVS

-276 ILNADDFRVASMSK
+276 ILNADDFRVAAMSK
-290 LADQDKV
+290 LADQDKI
-297 RWFGLNVDNN
+297 RWFGLNVNNN
-307 GNFDASNNG
+307 GDFDAANNG
-316 NYQLR
+316 NYQLH

-326 LDESGCAKFTIIESE
+326 LDEGGCAQFAIIE
-341 NIATSENSATSVNI
+341 NKKCQTCENSASV
-355 ATSENSA
+355 
-362 TLHLALPGAH
+362 HLALSGVH

-380 SNVARYF
+380 ANVARYF

-436 AGIDGLCSYESD
+436 AGIDGLCSYES
-448 DSSNSA
+448 SESLESPHSA
-454 NSSNSDD
+454 Q
-461 SANSADSADSAKSS
+461 SADCSFA
-475 STKLFRIAVL
+475 KLFRIAVL
-485 GSMLELGKDEYNM
+485 GSMLELGSNENKM
-498 HESIGKYVAQKNIDA
+498 HESIGEYVAKHNIDA
-513 IISVGSSTSEK
+513 IITVGSTSSKK

-534 GARDNWQNNRNNRNN
+534 GAKDNWQNRDNWQNKSLDNHQ
-549 IVNKYQ
+549 NKTDDS
-555 NNNVDSKNNVYFVH
+555 NDDSKSSVYFVH
-569 DCIEANNIVWSLVG
+569 DCVEANNIVWSLVA
-583 EHSSTVVLLKGS
+583 EHPSTVVLLKGS

-601 VLAESWAKLSK
+601 ALAESWAKLS
-612 SLNASLNKHTEV
+612 SGVSSGISNTPNNGINKHTEV